1 MRLAILILCVSAAV
15 LGYEIALMRA
25 LSVARWHHFAHM
37 IVSVALLGFGAS
49 GTLISLLRE
58 RLLRRFDGNLTAFA
72 AAFALAI
79 PLSFLL
85 AQRVPFDAFQ
95 LAWDWRQYLYLFAY
109 YLVLFVPFVLGATCI
124 GLALVREAERVHRLY
139 FWNLLGSGLGSCGI
153 VAAMLVL
160 RPEQLPLVL
169 FALAAVGTIVY
180 GLPVP
185 GRRPSTLAP
194 RVYVAF
200 GVVLAFLLWRPPAL
214 NVSEHKQL
222 RLLLDLP
229 DTKVVERQT
238 GPLGLIHVIDGPA
251 IRLVPGRS
259 VAYTGPEPRQRAI
272 LVDADSPSAI
282 NHVTDARQLEGFDFT
297 TGALP
302 YHLLDRPKTLIVG
315 AGGGSDVLLA
325 RYHGCPSIT
334 ALEHNPQVVA
344 MMTGSQAEF
353 AQHVYE
359 QPGVRLVAADARG
372 FLAQTNETFDLIQLP
387 LVESLGAA
395 SAGVAALNESYLY
408 TAEAL
413 QAYLDHIDKNRGI
426 LCITRWMKTPPSDA
440 VRVLATVIE
449 ALERRGLEHSNEY
462 LVAIRGMFT
471 VTILARRRPFS
482 SEELE
487 AVRAFCRER
496 SFDVVWVDEMW
507 LRPRSGR
514 FPVEGPLEDVNER
527 NELPEAYYADATMKL
542 ISGERDAFIR
552 SYPLDIS
559 PTTDDRP
566 YHSLTFRWRAFR
578 HLRETMGDQWVRYAD
593 WGYLVLVATLVQAI
607 VAGLAIVLVPLLFVR
622 RQGGPRGGRLA
633 TCVYFA
639 CLGVAYMCIEI
650 VMMQKLSLFLAS
662 PIYSAA
668 VVLTSF
674 MVFSGLGSLT
684 AGRLLDGE
692 RRSAGLGLACIVL
705 IGLVQWVWLDPAL
718 RALAGT
724 SAWVRFPVAG
734 LASGVLAFFMGMP
747 FPSGLRRVASQ
758 FPALTP
764 WAWGVNGCASVIG
777 ATLAMTLAV
786 SFGFRAVL
794 LLAFALYALA
804 ALALR
809 GVRRQTGG
817 NLS

>member
-37 IVSVALLGFGAS
+37 VVSVALLGFGAS

-58 RLLRRFDGNLTAFA
+58 RLLRRFDGALTAFA

-95 LAWDWRQYLYLFAY
+95 LAWDWRQTLHLLEY
-109 YLVLFVPFVLGATCI
+109 YLLLFVPFLLGATCI
-124 GLALVREAERVHRLY
+124 GLALVHEAERAHRLY
-139 FWNLLGSGLGSCGI
+139 FWNLLGSGLGACGVVALMFWLTPALLPLGATWAAALG
-153 VAAMLVL
+153 VAAYALPAASWRLRATAGVLV
-160 RPEQLPLVL
+160 
-169 FALAAVGTIVY
+169 IVVT
-180 GLPVP
+180 GL
-185 GRRPSTLAP
+185 T
-194 RVYVAF
+194 
-200 GVVLAFLLWRPPAL
+200 LWRPFTL

-229 DTKVVERQT
+229 ETEVVEERE
-238 GPLGLIHVIDGPA
+238 GPLGVIHVVDGPA

-259 VAYTGPEPRQRAI
+259 VAYTGPEPRQRVI
-272 LVDADSPSAI
+272 LLDADSPSAI
-282 NHVTDARQLEGFDFT
+282 NHITGPAQLEGFDFT

-325 RYHGCPSIT
+325 RYHGCRSIT
-334 ALEHNPQVVA
+334 ALEHNPQIVA

-353 AQHVYE
+353 AQHLYG

-372 FLAQTNETFDLIQLP
+372 FLAQTDETFDLIQLP

-413 QAYLDHIDKNRGI
+413 QAYLDHVDRDRGI
-426 LCITRWMKTPPSDA
+426 VCITRWMKTPPSDA
-440 VRVLATVIE
+440 LRVLATVVE

-462 LVAIRGMFT
+462 LIAIRGMFT

-482 SEELE
+482 REELE

-527 NELPEAYYADATMKL
+527 NELPEPYYADATMKL

-607 VAGLAIVLVPLLFVR
+607 VAGLAIVLVPLLFLR
-622 RQGGPRGGRLA
+622 GQGGPRGGRLA

-639 CLGVAYMCIEI
+639 CLGVGYMLVEI
-650 VMMQKLSLFLAS
+650 VLMQKLSLFLAS
-662 PIYSAA
+662 PIYAA
-668 VVLTSF
+668 SVVLTSF

-684 AGRLLDGE
+684 AGRVLDGE

-705 IGLVQWVWLDPAL
+705 VGLVLWVWLDPAL

-724 SAWVRFPVAG
+724 SAWLRFPVAG

-777 ATLAMTLAV
+777 AALAMTLAV
-786 SFGFRAVL
+786 SVGFRAVL
-794 LLAFALYALA
+794 LIAFALYALA

>member
-1 MRLAILILCVSAAV
+1 MRLALLILCVSAAV

-25 LSVARWHHFAHM
+25 LSVARWHHFAYM
-37 IVSVALLGFGAS
+37 IVSVAMLGFGAS
-49 GTLISLLRE
+49 GTLIALLRE
-58 RLLRRFDGNLTAFA
+58 RLLRRFDAALTAFA
-72 AAFALAI
+72 AAFAFSI
-79 PLSFLL
+79 PASFLL

-109 YLVLFVPFVLGATCI
+109 YLILFVPFVLGATCI
-124 GLALVREAERVHRLY
+124 GLVLTREAERAHRIY
-139 FWNLLGSGLGSCGI
+139 FWNLLGSGVGSGGI
-153 VAAMLVL
+153 VLLMFLVRPAMLPLLLYGVAWVGARAAAPPFRKSRRWRAMDAL
-160 RPEQLPLVL
+160 AGAIFVALLLRRPE
-169 FALAAVGTIVY
+169 
-180 GLPVP
+180 
-185 GRRPSTLAP
+185 
-194 RVYVAF
+194 
-200 GVVLAFLLWRPPAL
+200 L
-214 NVSEHKQL
+214 NISEHKQL
-222 RLLLDLP
+222 RMMLDLP
-229 DTKVVERQT
+229 DTRVVEQRT
-238 GPLGLIHVIDGPA
+238 GPLGLIHVVDGPA
-251 IRLVPGRS
+251 IRLVAGRS

-272 LVDADSPSAI
+272 LFDADSPSAI
-282 NHVTDARQLEGFDFT
+282 NHITDPRQLEGFDFT

-325 RYHGCPSIT
+325 RYHGCRSVT
-334 ALEHNPQVVA
+334 ALEHNPQVAA

-353 AQHVYE
+353 AQHLYG

-372 FLAQTNETFDLIQLP
+372 FLAQTDETFDLIQLP

-408 TAEAL
+408 TLEAL

-440 VRVLATVIE
+440 LRVLATVVE
-449 ALERRGLEHSNEY
+449 ALERRGLYHSNEY

-482 SEELE
+482 REELE

-507 LRPRSGR
+507 LRPRPGGS
-514 FPVEGPLEDVNER
+514 PVEGPLEDVNER
-527 NELPEAYYADATMKL
+527 NELPEPYYANATMKL
-542 ISGERDAFIR
+542 ISGERDAFIS

-593 WGYLVLVATLVQAI
+593 WGYLALVATLVQAI
-607 VAGLAIVLVPLLFVR
+607 VAGLAIVLVPLLFLR

-662 PIYSAA
+662 PIYAA
-668 VVLTSF
+668 SVVLTSF

-684 AGRLLDGE
+684 AGCVLDGD

-705 IGLVQWVWLDPAL
+705 VGLVLWVWLDPVL

-724 SAWVRFPVAG
+724 SAWLRFPIAG
-734 LASGVLAFFMGMP
+734 LASGGLAFFMGMP

-764 WAWGVNGCASVIG
+764 WAWGVNGCGSVIG

-809 GVRRQTGG
+809 GVRRKTGG

>member
-1 MRLAILILCVSAAV
+1 MRLAFLILCISAAI

-58 RLLRRFDGNLTAFA
+58 RLLRRFDGALTAFA
-72 AAFALAI
+72 AAFALTI

-109 YLVLFVPFVLGATCI
+109 YLILFVPFVLGATCI
-124 GLALVREAERVHRLY
+124 GLALVREAERAHRLY

-153 VAAMLVL
+153 VAAMFVL

-169 FALAAVGTIVY
+169 FALAAVGTIAY

-185 GRRPSTLAP
+185 GRRKSTLAP
-194 RVYVAF
+194 RVYAAF
-200 GVVLAFLLWRPPAL
+200 GVVLIFLLWRPPAL

-229 DTKVVERQT
+229 DTTVVERQT
-238 GPLGLIHVIDGPA
+238 GPLGLIHVVDGPT

-259 VAYTGPEPRQRAI
+259 VAYAGPEPRQRAI
-272 LVDADSPSAI
+272 LFDADSPSAI
-282 NHVTDARQLEGFDFT
+282 NQITDPEQLEGFDFT

-302 YHLLDRPKTLIVG
+302 YHLLDRPRTLIVG

-325 RYHGCPSIT
+325 RYHGCRSIT

-353 AQHVYE
+353 AQHLYE

-372 FLAQTNETFDLIQLP
+372 FLAQTDETFDLIQLP

-408 TAEAL
+408 TVEAIET
-413 QAYLDHIDKNRGI
+413 YLDHLTPTGI

-440 VRVLATVIE
+440 LRVLATAIE
-449 ALERRGLEHSNEY
+449 ALERRGLARPHEH
-462 LVAIRGMFT
+462 LIAIRGMFT
-471 VTILARRRPFS
+471 VTVLARHRPFS
-482 SEELE
+482 RQEIE
-487 AVRAFCRER
+487 AARAFCRER

-507 LRPRSGR
+507 LRTRDDTGAPGA
-514 FPVEGPLEDVNER
+514 PLEDVNEH
-527 NELPEAYYADATMKL
+527 NELPEPYYADAAMGL
-542 ISGERDAFIR
+542 LFGARRDFIR

-593 WGYLVLVATLVQAI
+593 WGYLVLVATLVQAV
-607 VAGLAIVLVPLLFVR
+607 VAGLVLVVAPLLFLR
-622 RQGGPRGGRLA
+622 RREGARGGRLA

-639 CLGVAYMCIEI
+639 CLGVAYMFIEI

-662 PIYSAA
+662 PIYAAA

-684 AGRLLDGE
+684 AGRVLDGE
-692 RRSAGLGLACIVL
+692 RRSAGLGLGCIVFV
-705 IGLVQWVWLDPAL
+705 GLVLWVWLDPLL
-718 RALAGT
+718 RTLAGT
-724 SAWVRFPVAG
+724 SAWARFPVAA
-734 LASGVLAFFMGMP
+734 LAAGSLAFFMGMP

-786 SFGFRAVL
+786 SVGFRIVL
-794 LLAFALYALA
+794 LIAFALYALA

-809 GVRRQTGG
+809 GIEQQ
-817 NLS
+817 